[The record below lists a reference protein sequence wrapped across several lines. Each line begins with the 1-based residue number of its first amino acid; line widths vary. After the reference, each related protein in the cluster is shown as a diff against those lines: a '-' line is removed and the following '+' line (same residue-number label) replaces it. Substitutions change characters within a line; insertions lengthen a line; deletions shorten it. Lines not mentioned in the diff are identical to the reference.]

1 MANRHIELHP
11 IRLDEPQS
19 SNRDILAIC
28 EGTKQLYKYVG
39 FNPPWI
45 GYLAK
50 RGEQIVGT
58 CAFKSSPR
66 NGRVEI
72 AYFTLPGFERQGVA
86 TEMARQLVR
95 FANEA
100 DGSVQVF
107 AQTSVMMD
115 ASTRVLEKIGFRSV
129 GKVMHPDDGP
139 VWEWII
145 GTDAQAFAPMQER
158 AN

>member
-1 MANRHIELHP
+1 MHIELHP
-11 IRLDEPQS
+11 IRLDEPYS

-50 RGEQIVGT
+50 RGTDVVGT

-72 AYFTLPGFERQGVA
+72 AYFTLPGHEGKGVA

-100 DGSVQVF
+100 DESVTIF
-107 AQTSVMMD
+107 AQTPVMTD
-115 ASTRVLEKIGFRSV
+115 ASTRVLQKIGFRSV
-129 GKVMHPDDGP
+129 GRVMHPEDGA
-139 VWEWII
+139 VFEWVF
-145 GTDAQAFAPMQER
+145 GDEAQAFAPLTER